1 MFKCNAEC
9 PKQGSRR
16 FNYIVKSKYIDD
28 LGIVNLWSYSSYLP
42 CQRFAP
48 KTLLQYWDTAQTSAD
63 VKCAMCI
70 SVVAR
75 SPFDILV
82 LRPVP
87 TLDYQSRHWAI
98 SPDIGPSVQTLGH
111 QSRHRANSPDVGPSV
126 QTLGHKSKT

>member
-1 MFKCNAEC
+1 MLKNHTCYLIFVLFLFSTFCC
-9 PKQGSRR
+9 LRR
-16 FNYIVKSKYIDD
+16 CAILLEVFATFMVFTIRTRFWI
-28 LGIVNLWSYSSYLP
+28 LLSYSSYLP

-48 KTLLQYWDTAQTSAD
+48 TTLLQYWDTAQTSAD

-111 QSRHRANSPDVGPSV
+111 QSSQRATV
-126 QTLGHKSKT
+126 QT